1 MSMNQLSQMLG
12 GALSPELLEKLL
24 LTAGILAGLWV
35 VRLLLSYL
43 IGRRCEDL
51 SRCYF
56 WRRRLSF
63 GYAIL
68 ALTAVVPI
76 WFSGLKSLATF
87 FGLFSAGLA
96 IAMHDVIANVAG
108 WVFIL
113 SRKPFKVGDR
123 IQVGTASGDVIDIR
137 VFQFSMVEIGNWV
150 AADHSTG
157 RIIHVPNSR
166 VLREPLA
173 NYETGF
179 EYIWHEVPVL
189 ITFESNWTKAKE
201 ILTRI
206 VNEKTTHL
214 SEGAQEQIRRAAMK
228 YLIYFRHLTPIVY
241 TTVRDSGVLLTLR
254 YITKP
259 RLRRSSEQDVWE
271 AILTAFAQH
280 EDISLAYPTTRFYRG
295 PEQAAAGQR

>member
-1 MSMNQLSQMLG
+1 L
-12 GALSPELLEKLL
+12 
-24 LTAGILAGLWV
+24 
-35 VRLLLSYL
+35 
-43 IGRRCEDL
+43 
-51 SRCYF
+51 
-56 WRRRLSF
+56 
-63 GYAIL
+63 
-68 ALTAVVPI
+68 
-76 WFSGLKSLATF
+76 
-87 FGLFSAGLA
+87 
-96 IAMHDVIANVAG
+96 
-108 WVFIL
+108 
-113 SRKPFKVGDR
+113 
-123 IQVGTASGDVIDIR
+123 
-137 VFQFSMVEIGNWV
+137 
-150 AADHSTG
+150 
-157 RIIHVPNSR
+157 
-166 VLREPLA
+166 
-173 NYETGF
+173 
-179 EYIWHEVPVL
+179 L